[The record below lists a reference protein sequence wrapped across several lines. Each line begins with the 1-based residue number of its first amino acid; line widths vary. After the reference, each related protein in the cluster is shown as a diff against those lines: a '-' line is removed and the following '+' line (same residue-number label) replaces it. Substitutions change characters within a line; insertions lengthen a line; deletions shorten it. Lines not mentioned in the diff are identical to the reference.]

1 MSAESDLQPTAG
13 DDLNGPE
20 RPRRRPWPRKNTPDQ
35 IQARQDFLRA
45 QAHWDQQ
52 HDFVFNWPVPAEAL
66 SEVVEAL
73 TAHVVLPV
81 SVVGP
86 LRLTLGSYHLDETDG
101 HLVED
106 ERHTE
111 EVYVP
116 LAHSEGGLSAS
127 MQRGMAAVLDG
138 GRLETWVLH
147 DRMTRDSCFIFDTT
161 DEAVRF
167 ATWLASHTAQ
177 LRDWLHD
184 PSNPGFSQRVGGVA
198 LLSRHA
204 RLWEVDTHVLGSAC
218 HVLYRFSTGEACG
231 PNMITRNAFAL
242 NQLVS
247 ERLAAEL
254 DLRPKRVLVEANMGG
269 DKKPSW
275 QYFIDGGHGKTVL
288 ASVQVREE
296 TLRRVL
302 RTSSDDL
309 VALEHIASQGG
320 HASGMQSVAF
330 TPASAIAALFAT
342 TGQDLGMVGTSSM
355 AQDVLD
361 QTADG
366 VHVGM
371 RFSGLEVG
379 TVGGGTGMPHARAYL
394 SLLRCQ
400 GPGSAY
406 RLAQIVAAAAL
417 CLELSASA
425 AASSPGSENFAMAHL
440 AASGR
445 SANRS

>member
-1 MSAESDLQPTAG
+1 MSAESDLQPTSG
-13 DDLNGPE
+13 NGLTG
-20 RPRRRPWPRKNTPDQ
+20 RPRRRPWPRKNTPEH
-35 IQARQDFLRA
+35 IRARQEFVRA
-45 QAHWDQQ
+45 LPQWDPA
-52 HDFVFNWPVPAEAL
+52 HDFVLDWPIPPEAL
-66 SEVVEAL
+66 SGVVEAL

-86 LRLTLGSYHLDETDG
+86 LRLKLGTYHLDQTDG
-101 HLVED
+101 RLVED
-106 ERHTE
+106 GRDTE

-127 MQRGMAAVLDG
+127 MQRGISAVLDG
-138 GRLETWVLH
+138 GTLETWVLG
-147 DRMTRDSCFIFDTT
+147 DRITRDSCFVFETAA
-161 DEAVRF
+161 EAVSC
-167 ATWLASHTAQ
+167 AQWVTSHVDE
-177 LRDWLHD
+177 LRAWLHD
-184 PSNPGFSQRVGGVA
+184 PDNVGYSQQFGGVT

-204 RLWEVDTHVLGSAC
+204 RLWEVDTQVLGSAC

-242 NQLVS
+242 NQAVS
-247 ERLAAEL
+247 ERLHA
-254 DLRPKRVLVEANMGG
+254 DTGLRPTRVLVEANMGG

-275 QYFIDGGHGKTVL
+275 QYFVDGGHGKTVI
-288 ASVQVREE
+288 ASVRVHEE

-309 VALEHIASQGG
+309 VALQHIASQGG

-330 TPASAIAALFAT
+330 TPASAIAAMFAT

-355 AQDVLD
+355 AHDVLD
-361 QTADG
+361 RTSDG

-371 RFSGLEVG
+371 RFPGLEVG

-394 SLLRCQ
+394 SLLGCT

-406 RLAQIVAAAAL
+406 RLAQIIAAAAL

-425 AASSPGSENFAMAHL
+425 SASSPGSENFAMAHL

-445 SANRS
+445 TSVAPTS

>member
-1 MSAESDLQPTAG
+1 
-13 DDLNGPE
+13 
-20 RPRRRPWPRKNTPDQ
+20 
-35 IQARQDFLRA
+35 
-45 QAHWDQQ
+45 
-52 HDFVFNWPVPAEAL
+52 
-66 SEVVEAL
+66 
-73 TAHVVLPV
+73 
-81 SVVGP
+81 VGK
-86 LRLTLGSYHLDETDG
+86 
-101 HLVED
+101 LVED
-106 ERHTE
+106 GRRTE

-127 MQRGMAAVLDG
+127 MQRGIAAVLDG
-138 GRLETWVLH
+138 GELETWVLK
-147 DRMTRDSCFIFDTT
+147 DRMTRDSCFVFETAA
-161 DEAVRF
+161 EALRC
-167 ATWLASHTAQ
+167 AAWCGEHRLELREW
-177 LRDWLHD
+177 LRD
-184 PSNPGFSQRVGGVA
+184 PTNPGYAQQLGGVT

-204 RLWEVDTHVLGSAC
+204 QLWEIDTEVLGSAC

-242 NQLVS
+242 NQVVT
-247 ERLAAEL
+247 ERLKSEL
-254 DLRPKRVLVEANMGG
+254 GLRPQRVLVEANMGG

-275 QYFIDGGHGKTVL
+275 QYFVDGGHGKTVL
-288 ASVQVREE
+288 ASVRVREE

-302 RTSSDDL
+302 RTTSADL

-330 TPASAIAALFAT
+330 TPASAIAAIFAT

-355 AQDVLD
+355 AHDVLD
-361 QTADG
+361 RTSDG

-371 RFSGLEVG
+371 RFAGLEVG

-394 SLLRCQ
+394 SLLGCS

-425 AASSPGSENFAMAHL
+425 SASSPGSENFAMAHL
-440 AASGR
+440 QASGR
-445 SANRS
+445 TA